1 MDRIL
6 ILKKVGYQYG
16 SEWALHD
23 ISLEIGAGE
32 LVGIL
37 GPNGSGKT
45 TLLKVADRILEPKEG
60 TVSLRGQPLQSYS
73 RTRLAREIAMVPQ
86 ENHFQFAFSS
96 LEVVLMGRFSRM
108 GLFQFEGEQD
118 MSVAFEAM
126 EATHC
131 AELTQRP
138 IDQLSGGEKQRVMLA
153 RALAQEPKLILLD
166 EPTSFLDLRFKK
178 EIFEL
183 LSSLRKERG
192 LSLLTVSHDIDLS
205 ARYCDRIV
213 LLDRGE
219 VYVEGRPDEVLTAQN
234 VEAVYRCPVT
244 VDKNPATGSPRV
256 SII

>member
-1 MDRIL
+1 VDRIL
-6 ILKKVGYQYG
+6 ILKGVGYRYG
-16 SEWALHD
+16 SHWALRG

-32 LVGIL
+32 LVGVL

-45 TLLKVADRILEPKEG
+45 TLIKIADRILEPPEG
-60 TVSLRGQPLQSYS
+60 TVLLRGQPIQSYK
-73 RTRLAREIAMVPQ
+73 RTRLAREVAMVPQ

-96 LEVVLMGRFSRM
+96 LEVVLMGRFPRM
-108 GLFQFEGEQD
+108 GLLQFEGEQD
-118 MSVAFEAM
+118 LAVAFEAM

-131 AELTQRP
+131 AELAQRP
-138 IDQLSGGEKQRVMLA
+138 IDQLSGGEKQRVMIA

-183 LSSLRKERG
+183 LSSLKKERG

-213 LLDRGE
+213 LLDRGNI
-219 VYVEGRPDEVLTAQN
+219 YAEGRPGEVLTAQN
-234 VEAVYRCPVT
+234 VEAVYGCPVT

-256 SII
+256 SIV